1 MKIIPFTTEHIEDAG
16 TLLATRHRRDR
27 AARPELPERL
37 TRVEDAR
44 AAVKAA
50 LEKPFAEGVA
60 AVDGGR
66 LLGYLIG
73 DLALDMLWGRSAWVR
88 LPGCALAE
96 GENTE
101 IIRDMYAVQGD
112 KWLHGFGVNFHF
124 AVMSTSDPALLHTWY
139 SLSFGI
145 EHMHGLMDLADWQMA
160 EPPVTAG
167 ITVRRATPEDRG
179 VLEYLSD
186 VIWKQQ
192 IQAPCWAIQPPE
204 RVEEQRKKW
213 GEQVD
218 DETASL
224 WLAFRDGEPVGI
236 QGFYPGEPDASDLL
250 TPDSCIEL
258 CIAATRPEARGMG
271 VGSRLFYE
279 GLREAKEKGTRYA
292 LTDWRSTNLLSSRF
306 WPKMGFQPAAYR
318 LVRRVDNRILW
329 GKGR

>member
-1 MKIIPFTTEHIEDAG
+1 MKIIPFITEHIEDAG
-16 TLLATRHRRDR
+16 TLLAARHRRDR
-27 AARPELPERL
+27 AARPELPERF

-44 AAVKAA
+44 TAIKAA
-50 LEKPFAEGVA
+50 LEKPLAEGVA
-60 AVDGGR
+60 AVREGR
-66 LLGYLIG
+66 LVGYLIG

-88 LPGCALAE
+88 LPGCAVAAE
-96 GENTE
+96 ESLE

-112 KWLHGFGVNFHF
+112 KWLHDFGVNFHF
-124 AVMSTSDPALLHTWY
+124 AVQPTGDPALLQAWY

-145 EHMHGLMDLADWQMA
+145 EHMHGLMDLAEWNIA
-160 EPPVTAG
+160 EPPVASG
-167 ITVRRATPEDRG
+167 ITVRQATPKDRG

-204 RVEEQRKKW
+204 RVAEQRKKW

-218 DETASL
+218 DDSASL
-224 WLAFRDGEPVGI
+224 WLAFREGEPVGI
-236 QGFYPGEPDASDLL
+236 QGFYPGEPDDADLL
-250 TPDSCIEL
+250 TPVSCTEL

-271 VGSRLFYE
+271 IGGRLLYE
-279 GLREAKEKGTRYA
+279 GLREAKANGVRYA

-306 WPKMGFQPAAYR
+306 WPKVGFHSAAYR